1 MLVGFWHCDQ
11 TRTDVIWPS
20 AIVIWP
26 MTIGH
31 RYGRWS
37 LCFIKPTWSILREFF
52 CETHALSRVSW
63 SHLIFRE
70 AQKKKAWLGAYNIVP
85 VPILRVAES
94 LICVKTR
101 FFSLFVLY
109 AKVVTFV
116 GFADK
121 FLGLAKCGEQD
132 LSRNF
137 SWKKQ
142 GLFTI
147 CLFVCCR
154 VRLNP
159 VFIT

>member
-1 MLVGFWHCDQ
+1 M
-11 TRTDVIWPS
+11 I
-20 AIVIWP
+20 
-26 MTIGH
+26 
-31 RYGRWS
+31 S
-37 LCFIKPTWSILREFF
+37 LNIPRSTK
-52 CETHALSRVSW
+52 
-63 SHLIFRE
+63 
-70 AQKKKAWLGAYNIVP
+70 KKKAWLGAYNIVP

-137 SWKKQ
+137 S
-142 GLFTI
+142 
-147 CLFVCCR
+147 
-154 VRLNP
+154 
-159 VFIT
+159 